1 MPATAIVHAG
11 RAQRALALVLLAAS
25 LAACGP
31 SGGSYYPLTAGRW
44 WHYAVLTV
52 VLDDTR
58 RSRFLLQNAGLA
70 RGLDGQ
76 VHLQISQTRSA
87 DFLRAE
93 GDGVLRI
100 ASQHP
105 GMPGPRPDEPPR
117 VVLPQTLAAGSE
129 WQVRSSL
136 ALAESRTFEPRDR
149 IIPRRLPVALTKT
162 IASRDETVEV
172 AAGRFEHCLLV
183 EGVGEAS
190 VPADRGNASATIR
203 VSVREWYA
211 PDVGLVKLEREETT
225 ASTFFK
231 PGRQRWELLDHGG

>member
-1 MPATAIVHAG
+1 MILTITVRSP
-11 RAQRALALVLLAAS
+11 RALRAVALALLAAS

-31 SGGSYYPLTAGRW
+31 AGGSYYPLAAGRW
-44 WHYAVLTV
+44 WHYAVQSV
-52 VLDDTR
+52 VLDEPR
-58 RSRFLLQNAGLA
+58 QSRFLLQNAGLA

-87 DFLRAE
+87 DFLRA
-93 GDGVLRI
+93 DGQGVIRI

-117 VVLPQTLAAGSE
+117 VLLPRTLAPGTA

-149 IIPRRLPVALTKT
+149 IIPRRLPVVVTKT
-162 IASRDETVEV
+162 IAARDATVEV
-172 AAGRFEHCLLV
+172 AAGRFDHCLLV

-190 VPADRGNASATIR
+190 VPADRGNTSATIK

-211 PDVGLVKLEREETT
+211 PGVGLVRLEREETT

-231 PGRQRWELLDHGG
+231 PGRQRWELLDHGD